1 MLLSKGRLFVKTFN
15 SIPSPH
21 PLMAWKILSA
31 LAAVCLAGSAF
42 FAWKNQERLKHE
54 RARQEYTQK
63 NLTSIQ
69 EHKKAAEEAKTKHIT
84 ALADVN
90 KELEKAKADSTDI
103 ATKVQEKEQELAL
116 AKTNLEGVTKVVKE
130 LQTKIDEAGDI
141 KKLMATIKDLGEKKK
156 EAEGAL
162 ANQNQRLATAQETV
176 KNLTDSVKAAEE
188 REARGRKGM
197 VEPDFTAKVAQPF
210 NDWGFVVLSKGNG
223 GGVFANAELEVKRGK
238 DVIGKLKVRNVE
250 QATSVADIVP
260 RSIAKDQTIRS
271 GDLVVAAAVPIKPA
285 APPATTAPAP
295 APAVPGAPAAAP
307 PSDPFGAPPPAGGMA
322 PAAPAAPAS
331 DPFGAPPAGGM
342 APAAPAAPASDPFGA
357 APAPA
362 KPAAGGAGTPASPST
377 ADPFGAPPPAKP

>member
-1 MLLSKGRLFVKTFN
+1 
-15 SIPSPH
+15 
-21 PLMAWKILSA
+21 MAWKILSA

-42 FAWKNQERLKHE
+42 FAWKNQERLKNE
-54 RARQEYTQK
+54 RAREEYTQK

-69 EHKKAAEEAKTKHIT
+69 EHKKAAEEAKTKHIA

-90 KELEKAKADSTDI
+90 KELEKAKSESTDI

-141 KKLMATIKDLGEKKK
+141 KKLMATIKDLEEKKK

-210 NDWGFVVLSKGNG
+210 NDWGFVVLTKGNG

-260 RSIAKDQTIRS
+260 GSIAKDQTIRS
-271 GDLVVAAAVPIKPA
+271 GDLVVAAAVPVKPA
-285 APPATTAPAP
+285 APPAPTAPAP
-295 APAVPGAPAAAP
+295 AAPGAPAAAP
-307 PSDPFGAPPPAGGMA
+307 PSDPFGAPPAGGMA
-322 PAAPAAPAS
+322 PAAPAAAAS

-357 APAPA
+357 APTPA

-377 ADPFGAPPPAKP
+377 ADPFGSAPPAKP